1 MVKVFDELSD
11 EINQELVITGSV
23 QMGASALRGKTLRNM
38 WRLLWRPQ
46 IIGHQAS
53 FLSAGSLIS
62 LHIYA
67 LHRNSA
73 VWPDPEVLHL

>member
-1 MVKVFDELSD
+1 MVMVKVFDEL
-11 EINQELVITGSV
+11 NQEFIITGSV

>member
-23 QMGASALRGKTLRNM
+23 QMGASALRGKTLGNM

-73 VWPDPEVLHL
+73 VWTNREVLHV